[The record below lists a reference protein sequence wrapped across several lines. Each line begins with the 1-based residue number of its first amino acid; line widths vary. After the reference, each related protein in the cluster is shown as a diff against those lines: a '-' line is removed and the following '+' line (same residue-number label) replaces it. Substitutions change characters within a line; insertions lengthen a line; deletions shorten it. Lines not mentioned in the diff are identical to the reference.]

1 MLCGRMNTHMAYLYE
16 THLHTRQGSACG
28 QSTGAE
34 QARFYQALGYQGIII
49 TDHFFGGNTAVP
61 RHLPWE
67 ERIELFCQGY
77 EDAKAEGDRIG
88 LDVFFGWE
96 QNFHGDE
103 YLIYGLNKAFLLAHP
118 ETEHWTR
125 REQLEEVH
133 RHGGC
138 VIQAHPFRDRDYI
151 PRVLLCRQFCDGIE
165 AGNGGNQH
173 DQDAAAWRYAQE
185 YGLVMTAG
193 SDNHS
198 VARSLDHPDSI
209 FGVALDEPL
218 RDIHDF
224 VTLIRSRGP
233 VGLHVSDR
241 RFNPTQQPPV
251 ITTYWL
257 DDQEIP
263 CPTGRNWL

>member
-1 MLCGRMNTHMAYLYE
+1 MAYLYE
-16 THLHTRQGSACG
+16 THLHTCQGSACG

-34 QARFYQALGYQGIII
+34 QARLYKRLGYQGIII
-49 TDHFFGGNTAVP
+49 TDHFFGGNTAAP
-61 RHLPWE
+61 RHLKWE
-67 ERIELFCQGY
+67 ERIEHFCKGY

-96 QNFHGDE
+96 ENFQGDE
-103 YLIYGLNKAFLLAHP
+103 YLIYGLDKDFLLAHP
-118 ETEHWTR
+118 EMERWTR
-125 REQLEEVH
+125 QEQLEEVH

-151 PRVLLCRQFCDGIE
+151 PRVLLCSQFCDGIE
-165 AGNGGNQH
+165 AGNGGNLH

-198 VARSLDHPDSI
+198 VLRAEQYPDRI
-209 FGVALDEPL
+209 YGVALDKPL
-218 RDIHDF
+218 TDIHDF
-224 VTLIRSRGP
+224 VSLILHRGSI
-233 VGLHVSDR
+233 GLHVPQS
-241 RFNPTQQPPV
+241 RFIPSEEPPV

-257 DDQEIP
+257 DEQETP
-263 CPTGRNWL
+263 YPTGRSWLQA